1 MVNVSRVNWEY
12 KDFMVGILI
21 IGDQEKVRKSLVV
34 AFKKQGYV
42 VCDELDW
49 ESAKQVYS
57 DKHDLVIADLEGKE
71 QIGVE
76 VLKAIKL
83 SNRNVE
89 IVAILPRN
97 LIGTGKMYS
106 YEVYDCIHKPFLL
119 TDLVNMGKKA
129 LEKKKLSDKVRNLE
143 QIMSGNKVVS

>member
-1 MVNVSRVNWEY
+1 LVKVSRVNLEN
-12 KDFMVGILI
+12 KDFMAGILI
-21 IGDQEKVRKSLVV
+21 IGDQEKVRKSLVI
-34 AFKKQGYV
+34 AFKKQGYE
-42 VCDELDW
+42 VCELDW

-97 LIGTGKMYS
+97 LIGTGEMYS
-106 YEVYDCIHKPFLL
+106 YEVYDCVHKPFLL

-129 LEKKKLSDKVRNLE
+129 LEKKKLADKVQNLE

>member
-34 AFKKQGYV
+34 AFKKQGYE
-42 VCDELDW
+42 VCELDW

-97 LIGTGKMYS
+97 LIGTGEMYS

-119 TDLVNMGKKA
+119 TDLVNMSEKA
-129 LEKKKLSDKVRNLE
+129 LEKKKLADKVQNLE

>member
-1 MVNVSRVNWEY
+1 MA
-12 KDFMVGILI
+12 GILI
-21 IGDQEKVRKSLVV
+21 IGDQEKVRKSLVI
-34 AFKKQGYV
+34 AFKKQGYEI
-42 VCDELDW
+42 CDELDW

-57 DKHDLVIADLEGKE
+57 DKYDLVIADLEGKE

-97 LIGTGKMYS
+97 LIGTGEMYS

-119 TDLVNMGKKA
+119 TDLVNMSEKA
-129 LEKKKLSDKVRNLE
+129 LEKKKLADKVQNLE

>member
-1 MVNVSRVNWEY
+1 MVNVSRINSEN

-21 IGDQEKVRKSLVV
+21 IGDQEKVRKSLVI
-34 AFKKQGYV
+34 AFKKQGYEM
-42 VCDELDW
+42 CDELDW
-49 ESAKQVYS
+49 ENAKQVYS
-57 DKHDLVIADLEGKE
+57 DKYDLIIADLEGKG

-76 VLKAIKL
+76 ILKAIKL

-89 IVAILPRN
+89 IVAILTPG
-97 LIGTGKMYS
+97 LIGTGEMYS
-106 YEVYDCIHKPFLL
+106 CEVYDCVHKPFLL

-129 LEKKKLSDKVRNLE
+129 LEKKKLADKVRNLE

>member
-1 MVNVSRVNWEY
+1 LVNVSRVNWEY

-21 IGDQEKVRKSLVV
+21 IGDQEKVRKSLVI
-34 AFKKQGYV
+34 AFKKQGYEI
-42 VCDELDW
+42 CDELDW

-97 LIGTGKMYS
+97 LIGTGEMYS

>member
-21 IGDQEKVRKSLVV
+21 IGDQEKVRKSLVI
-34 AFKKQGYV
+34 AFKKQGYE
-42 VCDELDW
+42 VCELDW

-97 LIGTGKMYS
+97 LIGTGEMYS

-119 TDLVNMGKKA
+119 TDLVNMSEKA
-129 LEKKKLSDKVRNLE
+129 LEKKKLADKVQNLE

>member
-1 MVNVSRVNWEY
+1 MSRVNWEN

-21 IGDQEKVRKSLVV
+21 IGDQEKVRKSLVI
-34 AFKKQGYV
+34 AFKKQGYE

-57 DKHDLVIADLEGKE
+57 DKHDLVIADLEGKG

-76 VLKAIKL
+76 ILKAIKL

-89 IVAILPRN
+89 IVTILTPV
-97 LIGTGKMYS
+97 LIGTGEMYS

-129 LEKKKLSDKVRNLE
+129 LEKKKLTDKVRNLE

>member
-1 MVNVSRVNWEY
+1 MVNLSRINWEN
-12 KDFMVGILI
+12 KDFMAGILI
-21 IGDQEKVRKSLVV
+21 IGDQEKVRKSLVI
-34 AFKKQGYV
+34 AFKKQGYE
-42 VCDELDW
+42 VCELDW

-97 LIGTGKMYS
+97 LIGTGEMYS
-106 YEVYDCIHKPFLL
+106 CEVYDCVHKPFLL
-119 TDLVNMGKKA
+119 TNLVNMGEKA
-129 LEKKKLSDKVRNLE
+129 LEKKKLADKVRNLE
-143 QIMSGNKVVS
+143 QIMSGNRIVS

>member
-12 KDFMVGILI
+12 KDFMAGILI

-57 DKHDLVIADLEGKE
+57 DKYDLVIADLEGKG

-89 IVAILPRN
+89 IVAILPPN
-97 LIGTGKMYS
+97 LIGTGEMYS
-106 YEVYDCIHKPFLL
+106 HEVYDCVHKPFLL
-119 TDLVNMGKKA
+119 TDLVNMGKKT
-129 LEKKKLSDKVRNLE
+129 LEKKKLADKVRNLE

>member
-1 MVNVSRVNWEY
+1 MA
-12 KDFMVGILI
+12 GILI

-57 DKHDLVIADLEGKE
+57 DKYDLVIADLEGKG

-76 VLKAIKL
+76 ILKAIKL

-97 LIGTGKMYS
+97 LIGTGEMYS

-119 TDLVNMGKKA
+119 TDLVNMSEKA
-129 LEKKKLSDKVRNLE
+129 LEKKKLADKVQNLE